1 MTHLQ
6 KRWQQRTLV
15 QMGVGCLGLAVVF
28 WCFGQAEFNLARLF
42 ESGPNML
49 EFFSRMVPPDWSVTE
64 LVLKATL
71 ETLTI
76 AVGGTFL
83 AIVVS
88 LPLGFLAASNITP
101 GWIAVPVKMV
111 LGFLRS
117 IPIIVIAV
125 LFVAA
130 VGLGPFPGVLAVAL
144 HSIGMLSKF
153 YAEEFETAEAGIVDA
168 IRGTGASWV
177 QTLQYGVFSQSIPQ
191 VVAFTIYRFEMNF
204 RDATV
209 LGIVGAGGIGTYIM
223 MYTQSFQYNRVAVLL
238 VVISLVV
245 FVLDQC
251 SFWIRKWVG

>member
-1 MTHLQ
+1 MPIKMML
-6 KRWQQRTLV
+6 
-15 QMGVGCLGLAVVF
+15 GV
-28 WCFGQAEFNLARLF
+28 
-42 ESGPNML
+42 M
-49 EFFSRMVPPDWSVTE
+49 
-64 LVLKATL
+64 
-71 ETLTI
+71 
-76 AVGGTFL
+76 
-83 AIVVS
+83 
-88 LPLGFLAASNITP
+88 
-101 GWIAVPVKMV
+101 
-111 LGFLRS
+111 RS

-209 LGIVGAGGIGTYIM
+209 LGIVGAGGIGTYIL

-238 VVISLVV
+238 VVISVVV
-245 FVLDQC
+245 FLLDQC
-251 SFWIRKWVG
+251 SFWIRRWVG

>member
-1 MTHLQ
+1 MTQLQ
-6 KRWQQRTLV
+6 KKWQQRKVV
-15 QMGVGCLGLAVVF
+15 QVIILCLSLAVVF
-28 WCFGQAEFNLARLF
+28 WCFGQAEFNLARLMQ
-42 ESGPNML
+42 SGPNIF
-49 EFFSRMVPPDWSVTE
+49 EFMSRMVPPDWSVTE

-83 AIVVS
+83 AILVS
-88 LPLGFLAASNITP
+88 LPLGFLAASNVTP
-101 GWIAVPVKMV
+101 ASISMPIKMI
-111 LGFLRS
+111 LGVMRS

-130 VGLGPFPGVLAVAL
+130 VGLGPFPGVLAVAI

-153 YAEEFETAEAGIVDA
+153 YAEEFETAEKGIINA

-209 LGIVGAGGIGTYIM
+209 LGIVGAGGIGTYIL

-245 FVLDQC
+245 FILDQC